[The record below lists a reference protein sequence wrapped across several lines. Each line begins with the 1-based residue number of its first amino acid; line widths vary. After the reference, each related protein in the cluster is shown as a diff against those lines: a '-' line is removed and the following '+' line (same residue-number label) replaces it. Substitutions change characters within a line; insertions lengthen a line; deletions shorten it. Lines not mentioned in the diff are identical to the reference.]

1 MIKYSDKGYCTIIR
15 GQITV
20 GRLKM
25 EDTHILIQNSQ
36 ATPETVSLFQ
46 GSIWSYYNESGRRFP
61 WRETSDPYH
70 ILVSEFM
77 LQQTQTSRVVSKYT
91 DFVSRFPDFFTLAES
106 SLRDVLQVW
115 QGLGY
120 NRRALAMQQTARR
133 VVTEFSGHLPSEPA
147 VLQKLPGIGPYTAS
161 AIAAFAFNK
170 PTVFIET
177 NIRAV
182 FTYFFF
188 KESGHITDNDI
199 LPLVAITLDLTNLK
213 EWYYALFDYG
223 AMIKRQYKP
232 VTRTLQRTQSPFR
245 GSNREKRGR
254 IIRFL
259 LTHESITEQELTHT
273 LSLKSEQVRQ
283 LLAQLC
289 DEGFIEIRGD
299 LIRIK

>member
-1 MIKYSDKGYCTIIR
+1 
-15 GQITV
+15 
-20 GRLKM
+20 M
-25 EDTHILIQNSQ
+25 EDIHTLLQHRQ
-36 ATPETVSLFQ
+36 ATPEAVSLFQ
-46 GSIWSYYNESGRRFP
+46 DSIWRYYREYGRRFP

-91 DFVSRFPDFFTLAES
+91 DFISRFPDFFTLAEAP
-106 SLRDVLQVW
+106 LRDVLQVW

-120 NRRALAMQQTARR
+120 NRRALALQQTTHK
-133 VVTEFSGHLPSEPA
+133 VVTEFDGHLPSNLDA
-147 VLQKLPGIGPYTAS
+147 LQKLPGVGPCTAS
-161 AIAAFAFNK
+161 AVAAFAFNK

-188 KESGHITDNDI
+188 KESEHATDNDI
-199 LPLVAITLDLTNLK
+199 RPLVEKTLDRTNIK

-223 AMIKRQYKP
+223 AMIKRQCKQ
-232 VTRTLQRTQSPFR
+232 VTRSTHRTQSPFR

-254 IIRFL
+254 IIRLL
-259 LTHESITEQELTHT
+259 LTRESITEHELTHT
-273 LSLKSEQVRQ
+273 LSLQREHVRQ

-289 DEGFIEIRGD
+289 DEGFIEIRGG